1 MWHEWA
7 EGEGGADQYEI
18 PDVESCI
25 PAEMKEEPLKAGAL
39 RDLISQVQDDGL
51 RSVIEAALTL
61 EGISQRLQCPEISE
75 ETRDAFMDSNPPLP
89 ALLVSFKRNDSI
101 AGCFEEEDQAMLEA
115 CPEPSFIVE
124 IDPGDPGSIRHAF
137 DALAV
142 LCETMAA
149 ASRLAALLPGNK
161 EEG

>member
-1 MWHEWA
+1 MWREWA

-25 PAEMKEEPLKAGAL
+25 PAEMKEEPLKARAL
-39 RDLISQVQDDGL
+39 RELLSQTQDDGL
-51 RSVIEAALTL
+51 RGVLNAALTL
-61 EGISQRLQCPEISE
+61 DRISQQLQRPEISD
-75 ETRDAFMDSNPPLP
+75 ETREAFMDSNPPLP

-101 AGCFEEEDQAMLEA
+101 AGCFEEEGQAMLEA

-124 IDPGDPGSIRHAF
+124 IDPGNALSVRRAF
-137 DALAV
+137 EALAV

-149 ASRLAALLPGNK
+149 ASRLVALLPGNK
-161 EEG
+161 EGG

>member
-1 MWHEWA
+1 
-7 EGEGGADQYEI
+7 
-18 PDVESCI
+18 
-25 PAEMKEEPLKAGAL
+25 
-39 RDLISQVQDDGL
+39 
-51 RSVIEAALTL
+51 
-61 EGISQRLQCPEISE
+61 
-75 ETRDAFMDSNPPLP
+75 
-89 ALLVSFKRNDSI
+89 
-101 AGCFEEEDQAMLEA
+101 MLEA

-124 IDPGDPGSIRHAF
+124 IDPENAGSVRRAF

>member
-1 MWHEWA
+1 
-7 EGEGGADQYEI
+7 
-18 PDVESCI
+18 
-25 PAEMKEEPLKAGAL
+25 
-39 RDLISQVQDDGL
+39 
-51 RSVIEAALTL
+51 
-61 EGISQRLQCPEISE
+61 
-75 ETRDAFMDSNPPLP
+75 
-89 ALLVSFKRNDSI
+89 
-101 AGCFEEEDQAMLEA
+101 MLEA

-124 IDPGDPGSIRHAF
+124 LDPGNALSVRRAF